1 MKRRILDEIGVIGP
15 RLAGTFGA
23 SGASMMLGLLS
34 GTLAARYLGPSHR
47 GDLAQLLLWPQLV
60 ATVGSLGIELSA
72 VYLSGD
78 PARRRDV
85 PATTIAISLAQSL
98 VLVPAYVVLVPF
110 VYAGS
115 GLTRE
120 ALLMAPL
127 IPMYL
132 LGAVAI
138 DVLAGRLR
146 FGAFNAVRVTL
157 PLLYCAGIVAL
168 AFAGRLTPITGALAY
183 VAAHGCGDAL
193 ALVLVWRESRFGRF
207 DRALARSAVRFG
219 AKSHLGRLSP
229 QSLGID
235 VAVIALLLSSRDL
248 GLYAVASAFLAAPGL
263 VASSIGMVV
272 FPQASAAHQSGRR
285 PQLHATFALH
295 AAAVIAMA
303 ALMVVLARPLIT
315 LLFGDSYA
323 GATLAL
329 RLLALGAVASSIRA
343 FPIEVLRG
351 VGRPGLTSIAEAANW
366 LCFAI
371 AIPLGATF
379 GGLTGVAAAVAAASY
394 ASLLAL
400 ALIAWRAGFVT
411 RPAAAPR
418 IDALEAA

>member
-98 VLVPAYVVLVPF
+98 VLVPAYLVLVPF

-138 DVLAGRLR
+138 DVLAGRL
-146 FGAFNAVRVTL
+146 
-157 PLLYCAGIVAL
+157 P
-168 AFAGRLTPITGALAY
+168 PITGALAY

-193 ALVLVWRESRFGRF
+193 ALALVWRESRFGRF
-207 DRALARSAVRFG
+207 DRALAHSAVRFG

-400 ALIAWRAGFVT
+400 AVIAWRAGFVT

>member
-1 MKRRILDEIGVIGP
+1 MRQRLRDEIATIGP

-23 SGASMMLGLLS
+23 SGLSMLLGLLS
-34 GTLAARYLGPSHR
+34 GTLAARALGPSHR

-60 ATVGSLGIELSA
+60 ATVGSLGIELAA

-98 VLVPAYVVLVPF
+98 VLVPAYLVLVPF
-110 VYAGS
+110 VFAGS

-157 PLLYCAGIVAL
+157 PLIYCGGIVAL
-168 AFAGRLTPITGALAY
+168 AAAGRLTPISGALAY
-183 VAAHGCGDAL
+183 VVAHGCGDAL
-193 ALVLVWRESRFGRF
+193 ALILVWRESGFGRV
-207 DRALARSAVRFG
+207 DGALARSAVRFG

-235 VAVIALLLSSRDL
+235 VAIIALLLSSHDL

-285 PQLHATFALH
+285 PQLQATFILH
-295 AAAVIAMA
+295 AATVIAMA
-303 ALMVVLARPLIT
+303 ALMVVLARPLVVV
-315 LLFGDSYA
+315 LFGDAYA
-323 GATLAL
+323 GAVLAL

-343 FPIEVLRG
+343 FPIELLRG
-351 VGRPGLTSIAEAANW
+351 IGRPGLTSIAEAANW
-366 LCFAI
+366 AVFAV
-371 AIPLGATF
+371 AIPLGAML

-400 ALIAWRAGFVT
+400 AVIAWRAGVVA
-411 RPAAAPR
+411 RPAAPQR
-418 IDALEAA
+418 IEALEAA